1 MPQSEAREW
10 WADVQHVRE
19 SIERRRADAARSP
32 RGTDTGR
39 FARAIE
45 PPEPTS
51 DDDGLAARAGRF
63 DREPRPRHGE
73 RSVDADAPS
82 SRRHRDAEPP
92 ASRGRGQRPEAER
105 QRARSRRPA
114 DDRTDQP
121 AGRRRRAAETT
132 MMPPP
137 PGRRTVQITGRTVAA
152 PAVPRLVELERRR
165 PARRPVERIGA
176 RPDRIAMW
184 AVLLGFFLILVAAT
198 SSRAATPASA
208 PAVATHSTAA
218 RTDIRAATTHVVA
231 RHATRAAPARI
242 AAR

>member
-32 RGTDTGR
+32 RLTDTGR
-39 FARAIE
+39 FARTLE
-45 PPEPTS
+45 PAEPMAE
-51 DDDGLAARAGRF
+51 DDGFAARTGRF

-73 RSVDADAPS
+73 RSVDVDAPAA
-82 SRRHRDAEPP
+82 RRHRDAEP
-92 ASRGRGQRPEAER
+92 AAARGRGQRPEAER
-105 QRARSRRPA
+105 RRARTRRPA
-114 DDRTDQP
+114 DER
-121 AGRRRRAAETT
+121 AGAAEGRRRVAETMT
-132 MMPPP
+132 PPPP

-176 RPDRIAMW
+176 RPDRIALW

-198 SSRAATPASA
+198 SSRAATPAPA
-208 PAVATHSTAA
+208 PALPAHSAAARADVRVATS
-218 RTDIRAATTHVVA
+218 HVVA
-231 RHATRAAPARI
+231 RRATRAAPARI